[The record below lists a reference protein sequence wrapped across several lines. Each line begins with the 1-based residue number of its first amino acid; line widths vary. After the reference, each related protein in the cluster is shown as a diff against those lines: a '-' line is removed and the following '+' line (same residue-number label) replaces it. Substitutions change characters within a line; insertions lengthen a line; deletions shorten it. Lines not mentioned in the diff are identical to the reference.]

1 MRNPPRDFCHL
12 CDTEPQRKVKRKM
25 HTEVLTRMSLFE
37 GCEAEALHQLLR
49 EAPNSLRIYK
59 EGEYIARQGDACRS
73 LFILMKG
80 NVKTQM
86 ENAEGKQLTID
97 WIKAPDILAPAFIY
111 ASENRFPVNVEATEL
126 CEVLVMDRT
135 RFEAFMH
142 AQPAVMRNFIAI
154 ISDRSLFLS
163 RKLNEFALQSLKS
176 RLLNYLQMH
185 GGIHNQQEVAFI
197 LGVAR
202 PSLAR
207 ALSELIAEGKITM
220 TGKQVV
226 LNAPE

>member
-1 MRNPPRDFCHL
+1 
-12 CDTEPQRKVKRKM
+12 
-25 HTEVLTRMSLFE
+25 MSLFE
-37 GCEAEALHQLLR
+37 GCEKEALHQLLR

-126 CEVLVMDRT
+126 CEVLVMDRA

-226 LNAPE
+226 LNTPK

>member
-1 MRNPPRDFCHL
+1 
-12 CDTEPQRKVKRKM
+12 M
-25 HTEVLTRMSLFE
+25 HTEILSRMSLFE
-37 GCEAEALHQLLR
+37 GCDPEALYQLLR
-49 EAPNSLRIYK
+49 EAPNSLRTYK
-59 EGEYIARQGDACRS
+59 EGEFIARQGDVCRS
-73 LFILMKG
+73 LFILIKG
-80 NVKTQM
+80 HVRTQM

-126 CEVLVMDRT
+126 CEVLVMDRI
-135 RFEAFMH
+135 RFEEFMH
-142 AQPAVMRNFIAI
+142 AQPAVMRNFIAT

-163 RKLNEFALQSLKS
+163 RKLNEFALKS
-176 RLLNYLQMH
+176 RLLNYLKMH

-207 ALSELIAEGKITM
+207 ALSELIAEGKVTM
-220 TGKQVV
+220 SGKQVI
-226 LNAPE
+226 LHSDD

>member
-1 MRNPPRDFCHL
+1 
-12 CDTEPQRKVKRKM
+12 
-25 HTEVLTRMSLFE
+25 MSLFE
-37 GCEAEALHQLLR
+37 GCEKEALHQLLR

-126 CEVLVMDRT
+126 CEVLVMDRA

>member
-1 MRNPPRDFCHL
+1 
-12 CDTEPQRKVKRKM
+12 
-25 HTEVLTRMSLFE
+25 MSLFE
-37 GCEAEALHQLLR
+37 GCEKEALHQLLR

-126 CEVLVMDRT
+126 CEVLVMDRA

-176 RLLNYLQMH
+176 RLLNYVQMH

-226 LNAPE
+226 LNTPE

>member
-1 MRNPPRDFCHL
+1 
-12 CDTEPQRKVKRKM
+12 
-25 HTEVLTRMSLFE
+25 MSLFE

-197 LGVAR
+197 WGVAR

>member
-1 MRNPPRDFCHL
+1 
-12 CDTEPQRKVKRKM
+12 M

-37 GCEAEALHQLLR
+37 GCEKEALHQLLR

>member
-1 MRNPPRDFCHL
+1 
-12 CDTEPQRKVKRKM
+12 M

-226 LNAPE
+226 LNVPE

>member
-1 MRNPPRDFCHL
+1 
-12 CDTEPQRKVKRKM
+12 M

-37 GCEAEALHQLLR
+37 GCETEALHQLLR

-226 LNAPE
+226 LNVPE

>member
-1 MRNPPRDFCHL
+1 
-12 CDTEPQRKVKRKM
+12 
-25 HTEVLTRMSLFE
+25 MSLFE

-176 RLLNYLQMH
+176 RLLNYVQMH

>member
-1 MRNPPRDFCHL
+1 
-12 CDTEPQRKVKRKM
+12 M

-37 GCEAEALHQLLR
+37 GCEAEALHQLLC

>member
-1 MRNPPRDFCHL
+1 
-12 CDTEPQRKVKRKM
+12 M

-142 AQPAVMRNFIAI
+142 AQPVVMRNFIAI

-226 LNAPE
+226 LNVPE

>member
-1 MRNPPRDFCHL
+1 
-12 CDTEPQRKVKRKM
+12 M
-25 HTEVLTRMSLFE
+25 HTEILNRMSLFE
-37 GCEAEALHQLLR
+37 GCDPEALYQLLR
-49 EAPNSLRIYK
+49 EAPNSLRTYK
-59 EGEYIARQGDACRS
+59 EGEFIARQGDVCRS
-73 LFILMKG
+73 LFILIKG
-80 NVKTQM
+80 HVRAQM

-135 RFEAFMH
+135 RFEEFMH
-142 AQPAVMRNFIAI
+142 AQPAVMRNFIAT
-154 ISDRSLFLS
+154 ISD
-163 RKLNEFALQSLKS
+163 LQSLKS
-176 RLLNYLQMH
+176 RLLNYLKMH

-207 ALSELIAEGKITM
+207 ALSELIAEGKVTM
-220 TGKQVV
+220 SGKQVI
-226 LNAPE
+226 LHSAD

>member
-1 MRNPPRDFCHL
+1 
-12 CDTEPQRKVKRKM
+12 
-25 HTEVLTRMSLFE
+25 
-37 GCEAEALHQLLR
+37 
-49 EAPNSLRIYK
+49 
-59 EGEYIARQGDACRS
+59 
-73 LFILMKG
+73 
-80 NVKTQM
+80 
-86 ENAEGKQLTID
+86 
-97 WIKAPDILAPAFIY
+97 
-111 ASENRFPVNVEATEL
+111 
-126 CEVLVMDRT
+126 MDRT

>member
-1 MRNPPRDFCHL
+1 
-12 CDTEPQRKVKRKM
+12 M

-126 CEVLVMDRT
+126 CEVLVMDRA

-226 LNAPE
+226 LNVPE

>member
-1 MRNPPRDFCHL
+1 
-12 CDTEPQRKVKRKM
+12 M
-25 HTEVLTRMSLFE
+25 HTEVLNRMSLFE
-37 GCEAEALHQLLR
+37 GCDPEALSQLLR
-49 EAPNSLRIYK
+49 EAPNSLRTYK
-59 EGEYIARQGDACRS
+59 EGEFIARQGDVCRS
-73 LFILMKG
+73 LFILIKG
-80 NVKTQM
+80 HVRTQM

-126 CEVLVMDRT
+126 CEVLVMDRK
-135 RFEAFMH
+135 RFENFMH

-176 RLLNYLQMH
+176 RLLNYLKMH

-207 ALSELIAEGKITM
+207 ALSELIAEGKVTM
-220 TGKQVV
+220 SGKQVI
-226 LNAPE
+226 LHSDD

>member
-1 MRNPPRDFCHL
+1 
-12 CDTEPQRKVKRKM
+12 M

-142 AQPAVMRNFIAI
+142 AQPTVMRNFIAI

-226 LNAPE
+226 LNVPE

>member
-1 MRNPPRDFCHL
+1 
-12 CDTEPQRKVKRKM
+12 M

-37 GCEAEALHQLLR
+37 GCEKEALHQLLR

-126 CEVLVMDRT
+126 CEVLVMDRA

>member
-1 MRNPPRDFCHL
+1 
-12 CDTEPQRKVKRKM
+12 M

-226 LNAPE
+226 LNVPK

>member
-1 MRNPPRDFCHL
+1 
-12 CDTEPQRKVKRKM
+12 M
-25 HTEVLTRMSLFE
+25 HTEVLTRMSLFK

>member
-1 MRNPPRDFCHL
+1 
-12 CDTEPQRKVKRKM
+12 
-25 HTEVLTRMSLFE
+25 MSLFE

-163 RKLNEFALQSLKS
+163 RKLNEFALQNLKS

>member
-1 MRNPPRDFCHL
+1 
-12 CDTEPQRKVKRKM
+12 M
-25 HTEVLTRMSLFE
+25 HTEVLTQMSLFE
-37 GCEAEALHQLLR
+37 GCEKEALHQLLR

-126 CEVLVMDRT
+126 CEVLVMDRA

-207 ALSELIAEGKITM
+207 ALSELITEGKITM

>member
-1 MRNPPRDFCHL
+1 
-12 CDTEPQRKVKRKM
+12 
-25 HTEVLTRMSLFE
+25 MSLFE

-59 EGEYIARQGDACRS
+59 KGEYIARQGDACRS

-185 GGIHNQQEVAFI
+185 GGIHNQQEVACWLWMPPCI
-197 LGVAR
+197 CR
-202 PSLAR
+202 
-207 ALSELIAEGKITM
+207 
-220 TGKQVV
+220 
-226 LNAPE
+226 

>member
-1 MRNPPRDFCHL
+1 
-12 CDTEPQRKVKRKM
+12 
-25 HTEVLTRMSLFE
+25 MSLFE

-59 EGEYIARQGDACRS
+59 KGEYIARQGDACRS

>member
-1 MRNPPRDFCHL
+1 
-12 CDTEPQRKVKRKM
+12 M

>member
-1 MRNPPRDFCHL
+1 
-12 CDTEPQRKVKRKM
+12 M

-207 ALSELIAEGKITM
+207 ALSELIADGKITM

>member
-1 MRNPPRDFCHL
+1 
-12 CDTEPQRKVKRKM
+12 M
-25 HTEVLTRMSLFE
+25 HTEVLNRMSLFE
-37 GCEAEALHQLLR
+37 GCDPEALSQLLR
-49 EAPNSLRIYK
+49 EAPNSLRTYK
-59 EGEYIARQGDACRS
+59 EGEFIARQGDVCRS

-80 NVKTQM
+80 NVRTQM

-97 WIKAPDILAPAFIY
+97 RIKAPDILAPAFIY

-126 CEVLVMDRT
+126 CEVLVMDRK
-135 RFEAFMH
+135 RFENFMH

-176 RLLNYLQMH
+176 RLLNYLRAQ
-185 GGIHNQQEVAFI
+185 GIHNQQEVAFI

-207 ALSELIAEGKITM
+207 ALAELIAEGKVTM
-220 TGKQVV
+220 SGKQVI
-226 LNAPE
+226 LHTAG

>member
-1 MRNPPRDFCHL
+1 M
-12 CDTEPQRKVKRKM
+12 
-25 HTEVLTRMSLFE
+25 TRMSLFE